1 MGFRGNYQF
10 PKIECR
16 ILYAQSY
23 LHCPGKK
30 YYLILHNLER
40 ATNILDGDI
49 LKKKMSCSSLISHLS
64 LYDNWTQMLL
74 YSYTEAID
82 MLFVYFI

>member
-16 ILYAQSY
+16 ILYAKSY
-23 LHCPGKK
+23 LYCPGKK

-49 LKKKMSCSSLISHLS
+49 LKKKNVMFIFNFTPITLWQL
-64 LYDNWTQMLL
+64 NTN
-74 YSYTEAID
+74 A
-82 MLFVYFI
+82 FVFL